1 MTPASAACKPIVGM
15 CRGKGFAYS
24 KAASSPFIPRVH
36 RPGIAARRV
45 GKQPH
50 VGGVVV
56 PRSGI
61 ARLRMVSSAVESSA
75 AGIDRDSA
83 NDERQGKPK
92 RPRMRA
98 CRGRA
103 RASAQPEFCQNFAAG
118 VQGATNALRRVGDP
132 RCGVFVAGYAVE
144 LYVACWS
151 AKPTGG
157 NGSPVGG
164 GAGDEPLHAQAELI
178 VAYCLVLKTLPIVP

>member
-15 CRGKGFAYS
+15 CRGVGCACS

-36 RPGIAARRV
+36 RLGIAARRV
-45 GKQPH
+45 RKRPH
-50 VGGVVV
+50 VGDVVV
-56 PRSGI
+56 PHSGI

-83 NDERQGKPK
+83 NDERPGKPK

-144 LYVACWS
+144 LYVACWN